1 MTRTLTEPLT
11 SFRKAFDGHLI
22 TSEDQATYDT
32 VRALWNTEYDRRPA
46 VIARCVSPSDVAAS
60 VNFAREQG
68 LEIAVRCG
76 SHHAAGVA
84 ACDDGLMIDL
94 SLMRSVT
101 VDPEARR
108 VRVAGGALL
117 GDMDAATQE
126 HGLATTAGTVSHTG
140 VGGLTLG
147 GGFGWL
153 GHRHGFA
160 IDNLVSA
167 EVVTANGEIQ
177 RASEQDN
184 PDLFWAL
191 RGGGG
196 NFGVVTEFEFRLHEV
211 GPMIDFAML
220 FYPPEQGVEALQ
232 LGREVAAAA
241 SRDTTVVIVAT
252 NAPPAE
258 FVPEEHRFQPGYA
271 VLLVGFGGDD
281 EHARLRQRVRSTVT
295 PLFEHVDRIPY
306 VGLQQMLDEA
316 NAWGLYCYEKAC
328 HLDELTDEAI
338 AVIAEQVPQKNSP
351 LTYVVL
357 IPFDG
362 AYQDVDPDDTA
373 SSVRRSG
380 YGVYPVGLTQARE
393 QLPAERDWVRSF
405 WRALQPHAH
414 GIGSYV
420 NVMVELE
427 DDRIRASYGPVKYAR
442 LAEIKRRYDPDNLFH
457 LNANIK
463 PA

>member
-1 MTRTLTEPLT
+1 MTRTLTEPLK
-11 SFRKAFDGHLI
+11 SFRKVFDGELI
-22 TSEDQATYDT
+22 TSEARAAYET
-32 VRALWNTEYDRRPA
+32 VRALWNTEIDRRPA
-46 VIARCVSPSDVAAS
+46 LIARCVNPSDVAAA

-76 SHHAAGVA
+76 SHNAAGTA

-94 SLMRSVT
+94 SLMRAVA
-101 VDPEARR
+101 VDPVARR

-126 HGLATTAGTVSHTG
+126 HGLASTAGTVSHTG

-153 GHRHGFA
+153 GHRHGLA

-167 EVVTANGEIQ
+167 EVVTADGQIR
-177 RASEQDN
+177 RASEQEN

-211 GPMIDFAML
+211 GPMIDFGLL
-220 FYPPEQGVEALQ
+220 FYPLEQGVEALR

-241 SRDTTVVIVAT
+241 SRDTTVIMVAV
-252 NAPPAE
+252 NAPPE
-258 FVPEEHRFQPGYA
+258 GFVPEEHRFQPGYA
-271 VLLVGFGGDD
+271 VLLAGFGSGD
-281 EHARLRQRVRSTVT
+281 EHERLCQRVRSGAP
-295 PLFEHVDRIPY
+295 PLFEQVGQIPY
-306 VGLQQMLDEA
+306 VGLQRMLDEA

-338 AVIAEQVPQKNSP
+338 AAIAEQVPLKNSP

-357 IPFDG
+357 VPFDG

-373 SSVRRSG
+373 FGSPRSG
-380 YGVYPVGLTQARE
+380 YGVYAIGLTTTRE
-393 QLPAERDWVRSF
+393 QLPAERHWVRSF
-405 WRALQPHAH
+405 WQALQPHAH
-414 GIGSYV
+414 GIVGYV
-420 NVMVELE
+420 NAMVELDE
-427 DDRIRASYGPVKYAR
+427 DRIRASYGPTKYAR
-442 LAEIKRRYDPDNLFH
+442 LAEIKRRYDPGNLFR